1 MPRVLVVEKSPLV
14 ATDIFET
21 VQEEFP
27 HLDVLTVNSIE
38 AAEAALLQADLVDFC
53 IVSGSTTRE
62 RLVRLADA
70 LDGHRIGTITISDDE
85 TVRAVFDPRTVHISS
100 PFTSDMLIEALRQVS
115 RGAGRPEPL

>member
-21 VQEEFP
+21 VQDEFP

-38 AAEAALLQADLVDFC
+38 AAEAALLQPDMVDFC

-62 RLVRLADA
+62 RLTRLARA
-70 LDGHRIGTITISDDE
+70 LEDRQVGTITISDDD
-85 TVRAVFDPRTVHISS
+85 TVYAVFDPRTVHISS
-100 PFTSDMLIEALRQVS
+100 PFTSDMLIAALRQVS
-115 RGAGRPEPL
+115 RGAERPELL